1 MNKFTYLLLLLFCII
16 GGVTKAQDL
25 PVKLSTDTEKHY
37 YYVKNVRNA
46 AYYVTVDPF
55 GSIQQQLGSANAF
68 TANKEKALF
77 TFEKAGEVADELTI
91 KVNINGT
98 LYPVGVVT
106 QDDMAN
112 GARVSAFGNES
123 PEYGIWKLE
132 ANSAQNGYVG
142 STKKLSSSLLH
153 DSA

>member
-1 MNKFTYLLLLLFCII
+1 MR
-16 GGVTKAQDL
+16 D
-25 PVKLSTDTEKHY
+25 
-37 YYVKNVRNA
+37 A
-46 AYYVTVDPF
+46 AYYVTVDPS

-106 QDDMAN
+106 QENMAD
-112 GARVSAFGNES
+112 GARVSAFGNAT

-132 ANSAQNGYVG
+132 ANSAQTGYVFIFKKNG
-142 STKKLSSSLLH
+142 SDWVQSSWNMHGGAGAKIATYQNLMEALIGVLKNIVFRNSIQH
-153 DSA
+153 C